1 MNDNKPDY
9 FGLPLGDGAQ
19 FLLALGNLLAIF
31 VGLKRKEKEVIY
43 CLPFAGI
50 YLAQISNQQR

>member
-1 MNDNKPDY
+1 
-9 FGLPLGDGAQ
+9 
-19 FLLALGNLLAIF
+19 LLALGNLLAIF

-50 YLAQISNQQR
+50 YLAQISNQQRFWIRGQCDGGWECITM